1 MFTARDVKMSRC
13 VLITLLFSGGIVLVT
28 YAIRWDY
35 DEMHNSLIPKNGTS
49 CAISP
54 ADGPRMAS
62 VPATAVIDSRSLK
75 KHKLNGQEIMLI
87 AMFAGMAFSFGC
99 SFMWEAYGE
108 DIKEWWRSK
117 TRGPAPSPV
126 LIGLE
131 DIVNRIRPARW
142 WSPSPPELSLHE
154 DGQQP
159 DPFLPQNEQQVG
171 RVRRVIP
178 LVNLIREATLPTV
191 RPSRDSAS
199 SAPAATPTLPT
210 VRSSSGSA
218 RSVPGAVSPQEMP
231 SIDADC
237 NPPRTLSTTPG
248 SIPTELTLDVTRN
261 STPPNPEVVSTLT
274 LPNSDAVSTST
285 YPDSAAVSIST
296 YPDTDDLST
305 LTLPNSEAVKALAQT
320 KPDPEAVSSLTQP
333 SLENTDKLAEPTLE
347 TPDSPTLPTVPM
359 AESKNVEDGPA

>member
-1 MFTARDVKMSRC
+1 MVGT
-13 VLITLLFSGGIVLVT
+13 ILLGLCWSWVEQRF
-28 YAIRWDY
+28 
-35 DEMHNSLIPKNGTS
+35 
-49 CAISP
+49 
-54 ADGPRMAS
+54 
-62 VPATAVIDSRSLK
+62 
-75 KHKLNGQEIMLI
+75 
-87 AMFAGMAFSFGC
+87 
-99 SFMWEAYGE
+99 GE

-159 DPFLPQNEQQVG
+159 DPFLRQDEQQVG
-171 RVRRVIP
+171 RVRTAIP
-178 LVNLIREATLPTV
+178 PVNMIREVTLPTV
-191 RPSRDSAS
+191 RPSSDSARS
-199 SAPAATPTLPT
+199 TPAATPTLPA

-218 RSVPGAVSPQEMP
+218 KSAPGAVSPQEMP
-231 SIDADC
+231 STDADC
-237 NPPRTLSTTPG
+237 NPPRTPSTTPG
-248 SIPTELTLDVTRN
+248 SIPTELSLEVTRN
-261 STPPNPEVVSTLT
+261 STPPNPELVSTLT

-285 YPDSAAVSIST
+285 YPDSDAVSTST

-333 SLENTDKLAEPTLE
+333 SLENTNNPAEPALE
-347 TPDSPTLPTVPM
+347 TPDSPTLPTVSM
-359 AESKNVEDGPA
+359 AESKNVDDGPA

>member
-1 MFTARDVKMSRC
+1 MFGTMFLSLCWSWVKQRFGSR
-13 VLITLLFSGGIVLVT
+13 
-28 YAIRWDY
+28 
-35 DEMHNSLIPKNGTS
+35 
-49 CAISP
+49 IS
-54 ADGPRMAS
+54 
-62 VPATAVIDSRSLK
+62 
-75 KHKLNGQEIMLI
+75 
-87 AMFAGMAFSFGC
+87 
-99 SFMWEAYGE
+99 
-108 DIKEWWRSK
+108 EWWRSK

-159 DPFLPQNEQQVG
+159 DPFLRQDEQQVG
-171 RVRRVIP
+171 RVRRAIP
-178 LVNLIREATLPTV
+178 PANMIREVTLPTV
-191 RPSRDSAS
+191 RPSSDSAR

-210 VRSSSGSA
+210 VRTSSDSVKSA
-218 RSVPGAVSPQEMP
+218 PGAISPQEMP
-231 SIDADC
+231 STDADC
-237 NPPRTLSTTPG
+237 NPPRTLSTTLG
-248 SIPTELTLDVTRN
+248 SIPTELTLEVTRN
-261 STPPNPEVVSTLT
+261 STPPNLEVVSTLT

-285 YPDSAAVSIST
+285 YPDSDAVSIST

-333 SLENTDKLAEPTLE
+333 SLE

>member
-1 MFTARDVKMSRC
+1 MQEPPFFLYKASSNLPTAVMFTGRDVKISKLVLVTLC
-13 VLITLLFSGGIVLVT
+13 VSGGIALVT
-28 YAIRWDY
+28 YVTRSIY

-62 VPATAVIDSRSLK
+62 VPATAVIGARSLE

-87 AMFAGMAFSFGC
+87 AMFGTMAFSFCC
-99 SFMWEAYGE
+99 SFMWQAYGSR
-108 DIKEWWRSK
+108 ISEWWRSK

-142 WSPSPPELSLHE
+142 WSPPELSVPE

-159 DPFLPQNEQQVG
+159 DPFLRQDERQVG
-171 RVRRVIP
+171 RVRRAI
-178 LVNLIREATLPTV
+178 LSVNMIREVTLPTV
-191 RPSRDSAS
+191 RPSSDSAR
-199 SAPAATPTLPT
+199 SAPGAIEITSPT
-210 VRSSSGSA
+210 VRPSSDSVKSA
-218 RSVPGAVSPQEMP
+218 PGAISPQEMP
-231 SIDADC
+231 G
-237 NPPRTLSTTPG
+237 TTP
-248 SIPTELTLDVTRN
+248 SSVPAESTLEVTRN
-261 STPPNPEVVSTLT
+261 PTPPNLEVVSTLT
-274 LPNSDAVSTST
+274 VPNSDAVSTST
-285 YPDSAAVSIST
+285 YPDSDAVSIST

-333 SLENTDKLAEPTLE
+333 SLE

-359 AESKNVEDGPA
+359 AERKIVEDGPA

>member
-1 MFTARDVKMSRC
+1 
-13 VLITLLFSGGIVLVT
+13 
-28 YAIRWDY
+28 
-35 DEMHNSLIPKNGTS
+35 
-49 CAISP
+49 
-54 ADGPRMAS
+54 MAS
-62 VPATAVIDSRSLK
+62 VPATAVIDARSLK
-75 KHKLNGQEIMLI
+75 KHKLNGQEIMFI
-87 AMFAGMAFSFGC
+87 AMAAAMAFSFCC
-99 SFMWEAYGE
+99 SFMWQAYGSR
-108 DIKEWWRSK
+108 ISEWWRSK

-142 WSPSPPELSLHE
+142 WSPSPPELSLHV

-159 DPFLPQNEQQVG
+159 DPFLRQDEQQVG
-171 RVRRVIP
+171 RVRRAITP
-178 LVNLIREATLPTV
+178 VNMIREVTLPTV
-191 RPSRDSAS
+191 RPSSDSAR

-218 RSVPGAVSPQEMP
+218 KSAPGAVSPQEMP
-231 SIDADC
+231 STDVDC
-237 NPPRTLSTTPG
+237 NPPRTLNTTPG
-248 SIPTELTLDVTRN
+248 SIPTELSLEVTRN

-285 YPDSAAVSIST
+285 YPDSDAVSAST

-333 SLENTDKLAEPTLE
+333 SLENTNNPAEPTLE

-359 AESKNVEDGPA
+359 AESKHVEDGPA